1 LLHFHPNQQPTAIN
15 SNQSTNNQ
23 PPINSQ
29 PAMANRPPT
38 PMPFQSN
45 ELVVAT
51 YAPPSTPPPLD
62 TLPSSP
68 SPAMSPIED
77 MRREI
82 LKLQAQLKKAE
93 QEKSKYKK
101 KYKKASALHKKA
113 EEKIQR
119 QKAKFQMLE
128 EEQKAQGT
136 YQRKVRF
143 GPKVKTFDG
152 MRAGNCMYRDV
163 LRDMKKTNGITVNI
177 LRKTGNVRGLIYV
190 QKKLA
195 DAVWRCNRSR
205 HRCATLFPEGSRSC
219 SRMTIQAQEITKYVR
234 YIEYI
239 DKLLGMMRSIA
250 PQQGK

>member
-1 LLHFHPNQQPTAIN
+1 MLHFRSNSHLTATNSNQQQPTAIN
-15 SNQSTNNQ
+15 SNQQQ
-23 PPINSQ
+23 PTVT
-29 PAMANRPPT
+29 MANRRPST
-38 PMPFQSN
+38 PIPFQSTG
-45 ELVVAT
+45 LVVTT
-51 YAPPSTPPPLD
+51 YGP
-62 TLPSSP
+62 PSSP

-113 EEKIQR
+113 EEEIQR

-136 YQRKVRF
+136 YKRVVRF
-143 GPKVKTFDG
+143 APKVKNFDG
-152 MRAGNCMYRDV
+152 MRAGNCLYRDV
-163 LRDMKKTNGITVNI
+163 LTDMKRSNQITLNI
-177 LRKTGNVRGLIYV
+177 LKKRGNSQGLINI

-195 DAVWRCNRSR
+195 DAVWRCNRSTNK
-205 HRCATLFPEGSRSC
+205 CVLLFPEGSQSC
-219 SRMTIQAQEITKYVR
+219 SRMTIEAGEIPKYVK

-239 DKLLGMMRSIA
+239 DKLLKMIPRRTRSLRSTR
-250 PQQGK
+250 